1 MGKFILHVFVIL
13 NKDAKL
19 NINPYIWGIENRVI
33 LMQSNVRKLML
44 SSLLTFVLLLPYIG
58 SFSHLFEDH
67 DHKTC
72 EILETH
78 LHEIELECD
87 ILDYQLAPSIEIFG
101 VVAKLIAVVPYQK
114 KCSYYCLG
122 DSFPIDTYDSLRGP
136 PAV

>member
-1 MGKFILHVFVIL
+1 MPIKVSKFL
-13 NKDAKL
+13 
-19 NINPYIWGIENRVI
+19 
-33 LMQSNVRKLML
+33 L
-44 SSLLTFVLLLPYIG
+44 SSLLTWILMLPYWG
-58 SFSHLFEDH
+58 SFSHIFEGH

-101 VVAKLIAVVPYQK
+101 AVAKLIAVVPYQK

-136 PAV
+136 PVV